1 VCQATHHEVSPRWW
15 ISWLKYAHRKEY
27 PELTNAMEM
36 LLSNEVKGPR
46 LPEALPH
53 LNSYDPPA
61 ANKLVRE
68 RLRNY
73 TSQQLNRLLPP
84 PIVTREENGTRTIQ
98 FIDGCIQETFTQEGT
113 QDEDYLSFP
122 NDDDDDEKMVRD
134 TDPTFQASLEAV
146 QRNIDEEARQLL
158 KPSVDDLYHCL
169 ERLNSPEE
177 NRLARKMLDDYTNC
191 LRLKIAESN
200 PRKRNI
206 ENVQTVSVNVEE
218 RTNRV
223 NRIYASRKC

>member
-1 VCQATHHEVSPRWW
+1 
-15 ISWLKYAHRKEY
+15 
-27 PELTNAMEM
+27 MEM

-61 ANKLVRE
+61 ANKTARE

-73 TSQQLNRLLPP
+73 TIQQLNRLLPQ
-84 PIVTREENGTRTIQ
+84 PIVTREGNGIRTIQ

-122 NDDDDDEKMVRD
+122 NDDDDDDKMVGY
-134 TDPTFQASLEAV
+134 TDPTFQASLDTV
-146 QRNIDEEARQLL
+146 HTNIDGEARQFL

-191 LRLKIAESN
+191 LRLKIAESY

-218 RTNRV
+218 RTNQV
-223 NRIYASRKC
+223 KRIYASRKC